1 MNTNQRLK
9 HLQVQ
14 FFPAALIAEKSAIML
29 FFTPKQPVP
38 DADKTGFASDGT
50 DRRYLPGSRP

>member
-14 FFPAALIAEKSAIML
+14 FLSAAPIAEKTATVL
-29 FFTPKQPVP
+29 FFTPKQRVP
-38 DADKTGFASDGT
+38 LLTG
-50 DRRYLPGSRP
+50 